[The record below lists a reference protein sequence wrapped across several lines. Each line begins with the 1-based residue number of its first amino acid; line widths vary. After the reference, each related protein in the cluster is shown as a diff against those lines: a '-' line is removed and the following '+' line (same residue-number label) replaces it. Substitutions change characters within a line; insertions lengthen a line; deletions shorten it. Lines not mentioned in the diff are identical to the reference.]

1 MGSTLDHAANTGST
15 DFAQQDG
22 RRSYRCVVYPSN
34 GSYLAECVDL
44 HLIVK
49 AESEERA
56 IESLAEAVIGHVEVA
71 HEMQEPALLYRPSPL
86 RNRLRY
92 LRYGW
97 SVLRENYWAS
107 ARNAAQALKY
117 PHSFRISA

>member
-1 MGSTLDHAANTGST
+1 MGSALDHPANTGSM

-22 RRSYRCVVYPSN
+22 RRSYRCVVYLRN
-34 GSYLAECVDL
+34 GSYLAECIDL
-44 HLIVK
+44 YLIVK

-56 IESLAEAVIGHVEVA
+56 IESLAEAVLGHVQVA

-92 LRYGW
+92 GW
-97 SVLRENYWAS
+97 SVLREKYLAS

-117 PHSFRISA
+117 PHPFRVSA

>member
-1 MGSTLDHAANTGST
+1 MDSKLDNAANTVSRDST
-15 DFAQQDG
+15 NNDR
-22 RRSYRCVVYPSN
+22 RRSYRCLVFPKN

-44 HLIVK
+44 YLIVK

-56 IESLAEAVIGHVEVA
+56 IESLAEAVLGHVQVA

-92 LRYGW
+92 GW
-97 SVLRENYWAS
+97 SVLREKYLAS

-117 PHSFRISA
+117 PHSFRLSA